1 MLCTCI
7 FLLTD
12 FIKINCAAFCFHAVS
27 CTTCILFCFVSV
39 LGLSVKN
46 LNLTVELQDT
56 ASEHAS
62 GKSHRYKVLE
72 VIVVGVSRV

>member
-1 MLCTCI
+1 
-7 FLLTD
+7 
-12 FIKINCAAFCFHAVS
+12 
-27 CTTCILFCFVSV
+27 VSV